1 MDEIRFIELDEN
13 YLVLETLSGEKFKLS
28 VDDGLR
34 AALKNPTS
42 EKLDEVV
49 ISPREIQEQI
59 RTGSTV
65 SDLVAATGVSESLIA
80 KFAAP
85 VLDEIAHIVNT
96 AQAVRLTVASDRPNT
111 TEHVEFGE
119 IIESRL
125 RLSGGYQIEWS
136 AKKLEGSTWRIRL
149 EFSLG
154 DQLQEAAWLF
164 EPRKLSLAPD
174 NDMAIRLSTE
184 ESITASTKPN
194 LAVVVEVPKQSHGEG
209 ISAPSE
215 SSPEDDSH
223 SLSHQVDVDQALTL
237 DLLDSLRRK
246 RENRK
251 EKPVDAESHV
261 NEVEDNPTDPLE
273 PAAESSVEPLVIGE
287 TELRSET
294 GQDASPKKG
303 RASMPSWDQIVFGTK
318 AED

>member
-1 MDEIRFIELDEN
+1 MDEIRFIDLDEN

-28 VDDGLR
+28 VDDSLR
-34 AALKNPTS
+34 AAIKNPTS
-42 EKLDEVV
+42 EKLDDAV

-65 SDLVAATGVSESLIA
+65 SDLAAATGVSESLLA

-136 AKKLEGSTWRIRL
+136 AKKLEGSTWRIRV

-154 DQLQEAAWLF
+154 NQLQEAAWLF

-184 ESITASTKPN
+184 ESITATTKPN
-194 LAVVVEVPKQSHGEG
+194 LAVVAAEPEQPRVEG
-209 ISAPSE
+209 ILDTSE
-215 SSPEDDSH
+215 AAPEDETH

-251 EKPVDAESHV
+251 EKPVAAESHV
-261 NEVEDNPTDPLE
+261 NEAENNPTGSLE
-273 PAAESSVEPLVIGE
+273 PVPEIAIEPAVSNDAELQ
-287 TELRSET
+287 SET
-294 GQDASPKKG
+294 GHDPSPRKG
-303 RASMPSWDQIVFGTK
+303 RANMPSWDQIVFGTK